1 MAGKSSICWM
11 DGSWMSEKP
20 KKLSF
25 GGNQMKKIKFV
36 NVLMVLTFAATLW
49 GQQTEKQL
57 TLDDCIVGA
66 LKNNLG
72 LAVEVFNPQLAD
84 ISVTQAKEKFVPSLV
99 LGYDKQ
105 KTNQPSF
112 SFIDAADQV
121 QEQFNDYYGQLTQ
134 EIPTGGNFQLQLYS
148 YQTETTANFQT
159 INPRFGS
166 QIRFNFTQPLLKNFG
181 FKVSQREI
189 IIAKTN
195 TAISEIQLKQT
206 LLDTIYNVEEAYW
219 NYVGSI
225 EYYKVMQESL
235 ELAKDLLAKNTREV
249 EVGMLAPIEVLS
261 AKSEVARRE
270 ADILQAESMIKN
282 TQDQLKTLLNLS
294 SKEEIDLTKIVPTDT
309 PTLEE
314 REVSF
319 EQALSMGLQMRPDL
333 EAIRADMKNKN
344 LDLSYAKNQLLPEL
358 NFQASFWSPGLSGT
372 QILYEGGNPLTGKEI
387 GSIPGKASEA
397 LKDAFKFKYK
407 NWTLGLT
414 LSIPITSIVT
424 RAQYAQARVSLEQAQ
439 VNLQNQEQQAFLEIR
454 NAVRDVQTNYKQVQA
469 YKLARELAQEKLEAE
484 QKKLK
489 VGLATNYEV
498 LLHQRDLAD
507 AQSSELRALIDY
519 NLALAALDRALGT
532 TLEKKNIKMTDI
544 WASSD

>member
-1 MAGKSSICWM
+1 
-11 DGSWMSEKP
+11 
-20 KKLSF
+20 
-25 GGNQMKKIKFV
+25 MKKIKFMNILLV
-36 NVLMVLTFAATLW
+36 MAFAATLS
-49 GQQTEKQL
+49 GQQTEKKL
-57 TLDDCIVGA
+57 SLDECIVGA
-66 LKNNLG
+66 LRNNLG

-99 LGYDKQ
+99 FGFDKQ
-105 KTNQPSF
+105 ETNQPSY

-121 QEQFNDYYGQLTQ
+121 QEQFKDYYGQLTQ
-134 EIPTGGNFQLQLYS
+134 EIPTGGNFELSLYS
-148 YQTETTANFQT
+148 YETETTANFQT

-189 IIAKTN
+189 IIAKNN
-195 TAISEIQLKQT
+195 TTVSEIQLRQSV
-206 LLDTIYNVEEAYW
+206 LDTIYSVEEAYW

-225 EYYKVMQESL
+225 EYHKVMQESL
-235 ELAKDLLAKNTREV
+235 KLARDLLARNTREV
-249 EVGMLAPIEVLS
+249 EVGMLAPIEVLT

-270 ADILQAESMIKN
+270 ADILQVESQIKSA
-282 TQDQLKTLLNLS
+282 QDQLKTLLNLS
-294 SKEEIDLTKIVPTDT
+294 SREVIDLTQIVPTDV
-309 PTLEE
+309 PTFEE
-314 REVSF
+314 REVSL
-319 EQALSMGLQMRPDL
+319 EEALSTGLQMRPDL

-344 LDLSYAKNQLLPEL
+344 LDLSYAKNQLLPEV

-372 QILYEGGNPLTGKEI
+372 QILYEGGNPLTGDII
-387 GSIPGKASEA
+387 GTIPGKPSDA
-397 LKDAFKFKYK
+397 LHDAFKFKNK

-414 LSIPITSIVT
+414 LSIPFTSVIT
-424 RAQYAQARVSLEQAQ
+424 RAQYAQAKVNLEQAQ
-439 VNLQNQEQQAFLEIR
+439 VNLQHQEQQAFLEIR

-507 AQSSELRALIDY
+507 AQSSELRAVIDY
-519 NLALAALDRALGT
+519 NLALAALDRAVGS

-544 WASSD
+544 WASID

>member
-1 MAGKSSICWM
+1 M
-11 DGSWMSEKP
+11 DGSWINDKP
-20 KKLSF
+20 IKLSL
-25 GGNQMKKIKFV
+25 GGKTMKKMKLV
-36 NVLMVLTFAATLW
+36 NILLVLAFATTLW

-57 TLDDCIVGA
+57 SLDDCIVGA

-84 ISVTQAKEKFVPSLV
+84 ISVTQAKEKFVPSLN
-99 LGYDKQ
+99 LGFDKQ
-105 KTNQPSF
+105 ETNQPSF
-112 SFIDAADQV
+112 SWIDAADQV
-121 QEQFNDYYGQLTQ
+121 QQQFKDYYGQLTQ
-134 EIPTGGNFQLQLYS
+134 EIPTGGNFQLTLYS
-148 YQTETTANFQT
+148 YEIETTANFQT
-159 INPRFGS
+159 INPRFES
-166 QIRFNFTQPLLKNFG
+166 RIRFNFTQPLLKDFG

-189 IIAKTN
+189 IIAKNN

-225 EYYKVMQESL
+225 EQFKVMQQSL
-235 ELAKDLLAKNTREV
+235 KLAQDLLAKNTREV

-270 ADILQAESMIKN
+270 ADILQAEALIKS
-282 TQDQLKTLLNLS
+282 TQDQLKTILNLS
-294 SKEEIDLTKIVPTDT
+294 SKKDIDLTRILPTDT
-309 PTLEE
+309 PTFEERDVSLEE
-314 REVSF
+314 
-319 EQALSMGLQMRPDL
+319 ALSVGLQMRPDL
-333 EAIRADMKNKN
+333 QAIRTDLKNKD
-344 LDLSYAKNQLLPEL
+344 LDLGYAKNQLLPDL
-358 NFQASFWSPGLSGT
+358 NLQVSYWSPGLSGT
-372 QILYEGGNPLTGKEI
+372 QLIYEDNNPLTGNVI
-387 GSIPGKASEA
+387 DTIPGKSSDAMR
-397 LKDAFKFKYK
+397 DAFKFKYK

-424 RAQYAQARVSLEQAQ
+424 RAQYAQAKVSLKQAH

-498 LLHQRDLAD
+498 LLHQRDLAN
-507 AQSSELRALIDY
+507 AQSSELRAVIDY
-519 NLALAALDRALGT
+519 NLSLAALDRALGM
-532 TLEKKNIKMTDI
+532 TLEKKNIKMTEI
-544 WASSD
+544 WSSLD